1 MYEATSSKHVRRYIQ
16 SVMAAKVA
24 KEYLYNEILLERLNG
39 GQIQMVELVDSYV
52 KLVMEGNNTNSS

>member
-1 MYEATSSKHVRRYIQ
+1 
-16 SVMAAKVA
+16 MAAKVA